1 MRLMAWLQHWRF
13 AFINH
18 QAVMLSPFAH
28 PLRTVLSVAKEL
40 RVNSAKHLLFGLSQK
55 QILRRCAPQNDYILS
70 TANG

>member
-1 MRLMAWLQHWRF
+1 
-13 AFINH
+13 
-18 QAVMLSPFAH
+18 MLSLFAH

>member
-28 PLRTVLSVAKEL
+28 ALRTVLSVAKEL
-40 RVNSAKHLLFGLSQK
+40 RVNSAKHLLSACLKSRFFVAAL
-55 QILRRCAPQNDYILS
+55 LRMTTS
-70 TANG
+70 